1 MTILSRAFHSILQT
15 MVYTAPRMYKKK
27 LLNQAQEET
36 NKDHGLIITS
46 KEVNKNNSAIDLETE
61 CPRCHDIM
69 TLSSTFDKMCYTCEE
84 CSFLL
89 ALNHSL

>member
-1 MTILSRAFHSILQT
+1 MCNGSNNT
-15 MVYTAPRMYKKK
+15 K
-27 LLNQAQEET
+27 LLTQAQEET
-36 NKDHGLIITS
+36 NKDNGLIITS
-46 KEVNKNNSAIDLETE
+46 KEVNKNLAIDLEAE

-69 TLSSTFDKMCYTCEE
+69 KLYSDFDKLCYMCEE